1 MLSGIMRCMITI
13 RPAAERF
20 HTQIDWL
27 DSWHSF
33 SFGDHYDPRFRGF
46 RDLIVINEDR
56 IAGDSGF
63 GRHGHQ
69 NMEILTYV
77 LDGELRHEDSLGT
90 GDVIRPGE
98 IQRMS
103 AGTGILHSEMNPSS
117 HPCHLLQ
124 IWILP
129 NEQGAAPSYEQK
141 KFSIREQ
148 RNQLHLIASPDGQD
162 GSLTIHQNAKVYAG
176 VFDAGSSIEVACG
189 SGRYA
194 WIQVARGSVAVND
207 VTLKPGD
214 GAAISAEPKL
224 SLRAL
229 ESAEILIFDL
239 P

>member
-1 MLSGIMRCMITI
+1 MITI
-13 RPAAERF
+13 RPSSERF
-20 HTQIDWL
+20 HTRIGWL
-27 DSWHSF
+27 DSRHTF
-33 SFGDHYDPRFRGF
+33 SFGEHYDPRYRGF

-77 LDGELRHEDSLGT
+77 LEGELRHEDSLGT

-117 HPCHLLQ
+117 DECHLLQ

-129 NEQGAAPSYEQK
+129 SEQGIAPSYEQK
-141 KFSIREQ
+141 AFPISQQPNR
-148 RNQLHLIASPDGQD
+148 LHLIASPGGRD
-162 GSLTIHQNAKVYAG
+162 GSLTIHQDASVHAG
-176 VFDAGSSIEVACG
+176 VLEAGSSHDILLND
-189 SGRYA
+189 GRYA

-207 VTLKPGD
+207 VVLKQGD
-214 GAAISAEPKL
+214 GAAISGEPKL

-229 ESAEILIFDL
+229 EPAEILIFDL